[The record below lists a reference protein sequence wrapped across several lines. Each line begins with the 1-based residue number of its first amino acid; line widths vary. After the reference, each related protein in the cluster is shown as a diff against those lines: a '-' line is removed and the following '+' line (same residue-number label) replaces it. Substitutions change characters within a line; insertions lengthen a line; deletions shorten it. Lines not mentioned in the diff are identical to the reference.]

1 MFKDIQIV
9 TTSCLEDNHLLWS
22 GNKIKTIIISLEI
35 RQGELTNDF
44 ACLGGNKDYFKCI
57 LFRMKLT

>member
-9 TTSCLEDNHLLWS
+9 TTSFLEDNHLLWS
-22 GNKIKTIIISLEI
+22 RNKIKTIIISLEI
-35 RQGELTNDF
+35 RQREHTNDF
-44 ACLGGNKDYFKCI
+44 TCLGSNKDYFKCI